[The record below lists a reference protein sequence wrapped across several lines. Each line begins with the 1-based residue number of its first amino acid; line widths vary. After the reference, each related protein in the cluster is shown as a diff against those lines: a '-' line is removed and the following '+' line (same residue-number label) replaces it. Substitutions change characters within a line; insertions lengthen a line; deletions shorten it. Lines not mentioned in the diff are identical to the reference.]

1 MYSLILKINQH
12 RFADCDLR
20 SLLVITSQ
28 KDDLE
33 DVGNPQLGDMHTPSK
48 YKYVILNYSSSA
60 DVGYGLNWTTG
71 SNGPWNYNP
80 LGTRIINNRPAKYAR
95 SKKLFYSSELSASMN
110 IPNSSSLEPA
120 QVSTD
125 ELPLAVE
132 NLRYLGCKAKSDSLT
147 TNSPDTP
154 DGKPVIEIF
163 KADPN
168 VLLYTSETAAEGN
181 LDVDSATGLGVLD
194 IKDLIVDDDIYFKL
208 LKEYRRELREFRRKI
223 EKMIEIEDARA
234 DEFDLR
240 YKKELQ
246 LREAEL
252 FRRKEFDIKNG
263 SPF

>member
-1 MYSLILKINQH
+1 
-12 RFADCDLR
+12 
-20 SLLVITSQ
+20 
-28 KDDLE
+28 
-33 DVGNPQLGDMHTPSK
+33 
-48 YKYVILNYSSSA
+48 LN
-60 DVGYGLNWTTG
+60 L
-71 SNGPWNYNP
+71 
-80 LGTRIINNRPAKYAR
+80 
-95 SKKLFYSSELSASMN
+95 
-110 IPNSSSLEPA
+110 PNSSSLEPA
-120 QVSTD
+120 QVGTD

-132 NLRYLGCKAKSDSLT
+132 NLRFLGCKAKSDSLT

-168 VLLYTSETAAEGN
+168 VLIKTSQTAEEGN
-181 LDVDSATGLGVLD
+181 LDVDTATGLGTLS
-194 IKDLIVDDDIYFKL
+194 IKDLIVDDDIYWKL
-208 LKEYRRELREFRRKI
+208 LQEYRKELREFRRKL

-252 FRRKEFDIKNG
+252 VRRKEFDIKNG

>member
-1 MYSLILKINQH
+1 
-12 RFADCDLR
+12 
-20 SLLVITSQ
+20 
-28 KDDLE
+28 
-33 DVGNPQLGDMHTPSK
+33 MHTPSK
-48 YKYVILNYSSSA
+48 YKSVILNYSSSA

-168 VLLYTSETAAEGN
+168 VLIKTSQTAEEGN
-181 LDVDSATGLGVLD
+181 LDVDTATGLDVLN
-194 IKDLIVDDDIYFKL
+194 IKDLIIDDDIYFKRL
-208 LKEYRRELREFRRKI
+208 QQYRKELREFRRKI
-223 EKMIEIEDARA
+223 EKMIEIEDVRA
-234 DEFDLR
+234 EEFDERFEEQKKLR
-240 YKKELQ
+240 TLEL
-246 LREAEL
+246 E
-252 FRRKEFDIKNG
+252 RRKEFDIKNG
-263 SPF
+263 FIE

>member
-1 MYSLILKINQH
+1 
-12 RFADCDLR
+12 
-20 SLLVITSQ
+20 
-28 KDDLE
+28 
-33 DVGNPQLGDMHTPSK
+33 
-48 YKYVILNYSSSA
+48 
-60 DVGYGLNWTTG
+60 
-71 SNGPWNYNP
+71 
-80 LGTRIINNRPAKYAR
+80 
-95 SKKLFYSSELSASMN
+95 MN

-181 LDVDSATGLGVLD
+181 LDVDSATGLGTLS
-194 IKDLIVDDDIYFKL
+194 IKDLIVDDDIYWKL